1 MKMLDLV
8 LLGSFEEALM
18 FSPQLGGMKM
28 FPTNLNQFLSKT
40 FGGKP

>member
-18 FSPQLGGMKM
+18 FSPQLGDMQCSDK
-28 FPTNLNQFLSKT
+28 FESISFKNFWR
-40 FGGKP
+40 